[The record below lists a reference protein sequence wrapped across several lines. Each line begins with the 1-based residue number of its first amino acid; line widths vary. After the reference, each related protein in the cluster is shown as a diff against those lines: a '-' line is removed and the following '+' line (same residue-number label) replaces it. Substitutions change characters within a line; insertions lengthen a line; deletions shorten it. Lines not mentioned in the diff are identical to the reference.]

1 MNKIRY
7 IMADK
12 TDGALPFIYDRLK
25 EQKAINDRVA
35 ASIVLTV
42 VSMLILNK
50 IVREQ
55 NEKIEELS
63 NEVKELKQMRGE

>member
-7 IMADK
+7 IVADK
-12 TDGALPFIYDRLK
+12 TDGAFPYIYDRLK
-25 EQKAINDRVA
+25 AQKTINDRVST
-35 ASIVLTV
+35 SIILTV
-42 VSMLILNK
+42 VGMLILNK